1 MAPARHSPCSMR
13 QPQSLEH
20 ILLDFPFSVVCC
32 SHSYWPINLSRLGIL
47 STSELVKK
55 VIFPSKYLILKCAL
69 AWIIFTNLFYY
80 LTYIF
85 YYLWVS
91 LHFLVL
97 FMGATVSFHLT
108 FTFIYSTFSKKFL
121 VSAK

>member
-55 VIFPSKYLILKCAL
+55 VIFPSKYLRLKCAL

-80 LTYIF
+80 LVYF
-85 YYLWVS
+85 CYYLWVS
-91 LHFLVL
+91 LYFLVL
-97 FMGATVSFHLT
+97 FMSLTVLFQLT
-108 FTFIYSTFSKKFL
+108 FTFIYSTFSKKFSVL
-121 VSAK
+121 AK